1 MGQSSG
7 HRLPLLWCD
16 SSLRWND
23 HIKRDPDGPVTRVDL
38 CCALAACH
46 GLVVNSTP
54 QKYTGE
60 VHFSAFSCVWRFK
73 KRFFVI
79 LFCSDFHLQDR
90 EVHVRLAERTRS
102 WVGEMLPGIAVDG
115 PQRCAGCLCPCQRGH
130 LQKYAAEQLKG
141 VQTQIPYTSTEWTA
155 EEDSK
160 EAMSK
165 TRDQE
170 RSEKRLCLLR
180 CAVEYQQMQ
189 KANLFWVQPGNMQE

>member
-1 MGQSSG
+1 MGQLSG

-102 WVGEMLPGIAVDG
+102 WVGERCCRELPSMD
-115 PQRCAGCLCPCQRGH
+115 PRGA
-130 LQKYAAEQLKG
+130 LVAYAHA
-141 VQTQIPYTSTEWTA
+141 
-155 EEDSK
+155 K
-160 EAMSK
+160 EGTCKSM
-165 TRDQE
+165 
-170 RSEKRLCLLR
+170 
-180 CAVEYQQMQ
+180 QQS
-189 KANLFWVQPGNMQE
+189 N